1 MADLR
6 EVRLRPSRQLLRV
19 LGVAVLYALAVRV
32 ALAMPVRS
40 GLIAVWPA
48 AGVALGLMLRGGVGL
63 WPGVFLG
70 AFLAKI
76 HGTDVVPAL
85 GGALAPTVE
94 AVVCVLAVDRW
105 IRPRPRSSVARVG
118 AIGILSA
125 GALLSATIGQTT
137 AWIDGTIYGP
147 WLDAVLRWALGDISG
162 MLLITPL
169 ILAIGAPL
177 PRLRPLRIA
186 EDLVAGV
193 GLVLLCYAI
202 FGRSHGQ
209 IWLLIPVGVWLVLR
223 GSRLSVGLG
232 SIGLTIVSV
241 RMTAAGHGPFVLDGK
256 PDVLEAQAFAAM
268 VSACLYLLSALT
280 NDRRRMLSEHRRL
293 SAEAAALQ
301 RVATAVAGGATL
313 REVAELAGHEV
324 AELMGL
330 DIGVV
335 VAFEE
340 TGNVV
345 RSIGQGTATGA
356 ATPPLPPYIPIQP
369 GSAIDRLR
377 RTGVPERYDERAA
390 LTLSMPPYRQRV
402 AAPIV
407 TGAKLWGAMI
417 VCTPRSDD
425 LPCDTE
431 ERLARFAELM
441 GMAIANADAQ
451 ARLVA
456 QATTDQLTGLVNHR
470 AFHER
475 LREEVAVA
483 RRQGRELAVAVF
495 DLDRF
500 KQVNDTLGHVGGD
513 VVLAETAR
521 RMSAAARDGEVVAR
535 IGGDELALLMPGV
548 GGDAAHA
555 AAERVRRAVVVAPFP
570 DAGAMTLS
578 AGVCDLSQAGDPEEL
593 LRLADG
599 ALYWAKAH
607 GRDACIRYSP
617 QVVEELSATE
627 RADRLEHARALA
639 ALGALAKAIDA
650 KDPATI
656 RHSERVAALACELAV
671 ESGWSATDVARL
683 HDAAVVH
690 DVGKIGVPD
699 AILSKPSRL
708 TPDEY
713 EVIKR
718 HADLGARIVAGMLD
732 PEQTAWVRGH
742 HERHDGRGYPD
753 GLAGDRI
760 DEGARLLALADAW
773 DAMTGARVYSAPM
786 TGADALAE
794 VRRGDG
800 RQFHP
805 DAVAALERVE
815 ARGALAA
822 LTGDGSAGPP
832 QPVAA

>member
-1 MADLR
+1 
-6 EVRLRPSRQLLRV
+6 VRLRPSSQLLRIV
-19 LGVAVLYALAVRV
+19 GLAVLYGLAVRV
-32 ALAMPVRS
+32 ALAMPLGS

-63 WPGVFLG
+63 WPGVLLG
-70 AFLAKI
+70 AFAAKV
-76 HGTDVVPAL
+76 GSDGVLSAL
-85 GGALAPTVE
+85 GGSIAPAAE
-94 AVVCVLAVDRW
+94 AVVCVLAFDRF
-105 IRPRPRSSVARVG
+105 IRPHPRSSVARVA

-125 GALLSATIGQTT
+125 GALVSAAIGETSL
-137 AWIDGTIYGP
+137 WLDGRLYGP

-162 MLLITPL
+162 MLLIAPL
-169 ILAIGAPL
+169 ILAASTRL

-186 EDLVAGV
+186 EDLVSATGV
-193 GLVLLCYAI
+193 VIACYLI
-202 FGRSHGQ
+202 FSHAHGQ
-209 IWLLIPVGVWLVLR
+209 IWLLIPIGVWLVLR
-223 GSRLSVGLG
+223 GSALSVCVG
-232 SIGLTIVSV
+232 SIGLTIISV
-241 RMTAAGHGPFVLDGK
+241 RMTAAGHGPFVVDGK
-256 PDVLEAQAFAAM
+256 ADVLEAQAFAAM
-268 VSACLYLLSALT
+268 ISSCLYLLSALT
-280 NDRRRMLSEHRRL
+280 ADRRQMLAEHQRLSE
-293 SAEAAALQ
+293 EAAALR
-301 RVATAVAGGATL
+301 RVATAVAAGATL

-324 AELMGL
+324 AELLSL

-335 VAFEE
+335 IAFE
-340 TGNVV
+340 GDRSDVV
-345 RSIGQGTATGA
+345 RSIGQGRAAGATAPEPAPFVT
-356 ATPPLPPYIPIQP
+356 IQP
-369 GSAIDRLR
+369 GSAIDRM
-377 RTGVPERYDERAA
+377 RTSGVPERFDERGAV
-390 LTLSMPPYRQRV
+390 TLSMPPYRQRV

-407 TGAKLWGAMI
+407 TGAKLWGALI
-417 VCTPRSDD
+417 VCTPRTDD
-425 LPCDTE
+425 LPADIE
-431 ERLARFAELM
+431 ERLQRFAELM
-441 GMAIANADAQ
+441 GVAIANADAQ

-483 RRQGRELAVAVF
+483 RRHGQQLAVAVF

-513 VVLAETAR
+513 AVLVETAH
-521 RMSAAARDGEVVAR
+521 RMTAAARTGEIVAR

-548 GGDAAHA
+548 GGDEAHA
-555 AAERVRRAVVVAPFP
+555 AAERVRRAVVVSPFA

-617 QVVEELSATE
+617 QVVEELSAVE

-671 ESGWSATDVARL
+671 ESGWSAPDVARL

-699 AILSKPSRL
+699 AVLSKPSRL
-708 TPDEY
+708 TAAEY
-713 EVIKR
+713 EIIKR

-732 PEQTAWVRGH
+732 LEQTAWVRGH
-742 HERHDGRGYPD
+742 HERHDGTGYPD
-753 GLAGDRI
+753 GLARDAI
-760 DEGARLLALADAW
+760 SEGARLLALADAW

-786 TGADALAE
+786 RLGAALAE
-794 VRRGDG
+794 VRRNDG

-805 DAVAALERVE
+805 DAVAALQRVQ
-815 ARGALAA
+815 ARGALAG
-822 LTGDGSAGPP
+822 LTGDAA
-832 QPVAA
+832 VAAAAAA

>member
-1 MADLR
+1 
-6 EVRLRPSRQLLRV
+6 VRLRPSRQLLRIV
-19 LGVAVLYALAVRV
+19 GVAVLYALAVRV

-76 HGTDVVPAL
+76 HGHDVLPAI

-94 AVVCVLAVDRW
+94 AVVCVLAIDRL
-105 IRPRPRSSVARVG
+105 IRPRPRSSLARVA
-118 AIGILSA
+118 AIGILTG
-125 GALLSATIGQTT
+125 GALLSAAIGQSTL
-137 AWIDGTIYGP
+137 WLDGRMYGP
-147 WLDAVLRWALGDISG
+147 WLDAVLRWALGDVSG

-169 ILAIGAPL
+169 ILALGAPL
-177 PRLRPLRIA
+177 PRLRPLRVA

-193 GLVLLCYAI
+193 GVVAACYVI
-202 FGRSHGQ
+202 FDRPHGQ
-209 IWLLIPVGVWLVLR
+209 LWLLIPIGVWLVLR
-223 GSRLSVGLG
+223 GSRFSVGLA

-241 RMTAAGHGPFVLDGK
+241 RMTAAGHGPFVVGGE

-268 VSACLYLLSALT
+268 ISACLYLLAALT
-280 NDRRRMLSEHRRL
+280 FDRRGMLAEHQRLSE
-293 SAEAAALQ
+293 EAAALQ
-301 RVATAVAGGATL
+301 RVATAVAAGATL
-313 REVAELAGHEV
+313 REVAERAGHEV
-324 AELMGL
+324 AELLAL

-335 VAFEE
+335 VAFEDR
-340 TGNVV
+340 TDLV

-356 ATPPLPPYIPIQP
+356 ATPELPAFIPIQP

-377 RTGVPERYDERAA
+377 RSGVPERFDERAA
-390 LTLSMPPYRQRV
+390 VTLSMPPYRQRV

-407 TGAKLWGAMI
+407 SGARLWGAMI
-417 VCTPRSDD
+417 VCTPRTDD

-475 LREEVAVA
+475 LREEAAVA
-483 RRQGRELAVAVF
+483 RRQDRALAVAVF
-495 DLDRF
+495 DLARF

-513 VVLAETAR
+513 AVLAETAR
-521 RMSAAARDGEVVAR
+521 RMSAAAREGEIVAR

-548 GGDAAHA
+548 GGDEAHA
-555 AAERVRRAVVVAPFP
+555 AAERVRRAVVASPFP
-570 DAGAMTLS
+570 DAGMMTLS

-671 ESGWSATDVARL
+671 ESGWSPADVARL

-713 EVIKR
+713 DVIKR

-753 GLAGDRI
+753 GLAADAI

-786 TGADALAE
+786 TGPAALEE

-800 RQFHP
+800 AQFHP

-815 ARGALAA
+815 ARGALVA
-822 LTGDGSAGPP
+822 LTGDGTANAAL
-832 QPVAA
+832 VAAAAAL